1 MVEAGAASAKL
12 QAPLTHRSCVQTL
25 VSAHAVQS
33 APALPHLAAV
43 WLLVATQVLPFTQPV
58 QHAPPTQTPPG
69 QPVPSMTSTWVQLPE
84 AQESVVQGLVSLQFL
99 QISPPVPQ
107 TAMLVPVAQVPELQQ
122 RLVPVQ
128 HDPLQQPPPV
138 HDVPSVTGVPPH
150 CPLVHVSPVRHSD
163 MQLTHELPEPHAVTL
178 DATQELP
185 LQHEFVPQ
193 HAPLQQACDGVQH
206 VIMLQQV
213 PPPGHWPGV
222 QMACSTVPSSAG
234 AGGCSLEQTVRSS
247 VTPKSEAAIRN
258 ARRNVSPVESSI
270 GISSVASRQ
279 NVPLTPAA

>member
-1 MVEAGAASAKL
+1 M
-12 QAPLTHRSCVQTL
+12 QF
-25 VSAHAVQS
+25 
-33 APALPHLAAV
+33 APALPHLPAV
-43 WLLVATQVLPFTQPV
+43 WLPVATQVPAFTQPV
-58 QHAPPTQTPPG
+58 QHAPSMQTPPG
-69 QPVPSMTSTWVQLPE
+69 QPVPSPTATLEQLPE
-84 AQESVVQGLVSLQFL
+84 EHESVVQGLLSLQFL
-99 QISPPVPQ
+99 QTSPPVPQ
-107 TAMLVPVAQVPELQQ
+107 TATLVPVAQVPELQQ

-150 CPLVHVSPVRHSD
+150 CPLVHVSLVRHSVT
-163 MQLTHELPEPHAVTL
+163 QLTQELPEPHAVTL
-178 DATQELP
+178 DVTHELP

-193 HAPLQQACDGVQH
+193 QAPLQQYCDVVQQ

-222 QMACSTVPSSAG
+222 QMACGAVPSSAG
-234 AGGCSLEQTVRSS
+234 AEGCSLEQTVRSS

-270 GISSVASRQ
+270 GISSASRQ